1 MFSKTEVRNST
12 GDLLTLQ
19 LGDTSSGIYIQE
31 FTGLDPVKASIVSSA
46 FANHDGSVYQS
57 SRRDNRNIT
66 IKLSLDPDPAVS
78 TVRSLRQQLYNFFMT
93 KQMVTL
99 KFFVDEIDDISE
111 DGYQIVGRVES
122 FASAMFAQEPIV
134 DISIICFDP
143 DFIDPVTVVL
153 PGTTTAGTTP
163 THITYPGTS
172 PAGMLLS
179 IEFDRTCSAVTVY
192 SGAPGMP
199 TGAMNITIP
208 GGFLAGDIMTFS
220 SNPGDKGAWLV
231 RDGGSS
237 PALYAIDP
245 QAYWPVLYPGDNTL
259 RVYASGAAI
268 PTNVSYN
275 VRYGGL

>member
-1 MFSKTEVRNST
+1 MFSKTEVRNSI

-31 FTGLDPVKASIVSSA
+31 FTGLDPVKAAIVSSA
-46 FANHDGSVYQS
+46 FANRDGAVYQS
-57 SRRDNRNIT
+57 SRRDTRNIT

-93 KQMVTL
+93 KSEVTL
-99 KFFVDEIDDISE
+99 KFFVDEIDDSAE

-122 FASAMFAQEPIV
+122 FASPMFAQEAVV

-143 DFIDPVTVVL
+143 DFIDPVSVVL
-153 PGTTTAGTTP
+153 AGTTTAGTTP
-163 THITYPGTS
+163 THITYVGTS
-172 PAGMLLS
+172 PAGILLN
-179 IEFDRTCSAVTVY
+179 IEFDRACSGVTVY

-199 TGAMNITIP
+199 TGSMDITIA
-208 GGFLAGDIMTFS
+208 GGFLAGDIMSFS

-231 RDGGSS
+231 RSGGSS
-237 PALYAIDP
+237 PALYAIAP
-245 QAYWPVLYPGDNTL
+245 QAYWPILYPGDNTI

-268 PTNVSYN
+268 PTSLSYN
-275 VRYGGL
+275 TRYGGL